1 MVEDGNGKN
10 KIACKIKEKASSKKK
25 PPQRRSTRR
34 YPRNEEASLF
44 CRNIGV
50 EVV

>member
-25 PPQRRSTRR
+25 PPQRR

>member
-10 KIACKIKEKASSKKK
+10 KIACKIKEKASSKKEHPK
-25 PPQRRSTRR
+25 A
-34 YPRNEEASLF
+34 PRNEEASLF